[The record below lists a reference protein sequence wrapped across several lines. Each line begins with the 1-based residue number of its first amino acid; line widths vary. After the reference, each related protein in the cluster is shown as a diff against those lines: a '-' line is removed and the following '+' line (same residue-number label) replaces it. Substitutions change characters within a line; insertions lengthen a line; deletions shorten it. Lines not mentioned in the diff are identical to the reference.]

1 MAILMPRIIQ
11 AKQHI
16 RRSLSNG
23 RSKTTSMDNPKGYLA
38 IYVGE
43 QEKKRFVVPV
53 SLLIQPSFQELL
65 RQSEE
70 EFGYDH
76 PMGGLTIPCSHDTYT
91 DVAARLGVL

>member
-11 AKQHI
+11 AKQII

-23 RSKTTSMDNPKGYLA
+23 RSTTLMDTPKGYVA
-38 IYVGE
+38 VYVGE
-43 QEKKRFVVPV
+43 QEKKRFVVQV
-53 SLLIQPSFQELL
+53 SVLSQPLFQELL

-76 PMGGLTIPCSHDTYT
+76 PMGGLTIPCSQDMFI